1 MQLDSVPESVVST
14 LQSAEHP
21 LSLPEIREALVLDHG
36 LSLEEARKLGGA
48 SLARALDAHPHIECE
63 TVAAPLEQMT
73 GKGRGRTRTPGRT
86 VRKYRWVGRDISPE
100 DKQIADGASDEA
112 VPDEDARRVS
122 VGTSLDSL
130 VEVLISD
137 DQPIGAFDL
146 RAVAAALEDASQKQ
160 VRDALE
166 ALEKARGIDA
176 TLLLLIAAPS
186 QSRSIRKSMLHW
198 ATNGGSDAALSG
210 ALAWITEPGSPSKQL
225 ENVASVLAEADRE
238 WGRPVADVC
247 LFAITR
253 RVGSARSALLSVLA
267 NTDYYSLSQ
276 AMRESDVQ
284 QVRAALR
291 TEAMGPGKRRVMWAM
306 MQAEA
311 DSVDDPGAWSQV
323 TMSDLMAMSESPRER
338 TLLDRSWVQDHVV
351 RPLIA
356 KDLQSGDRFAVS
368 RVMSYP
374 SAIFRVVSPEQLQ
387 EVLQLA
393 SKQDVKIKEML
404 AELRQDATLKR
415 LEQELDSARDGLVE
429 AQRELAHLQDRLK
442 DREASV
448 LLWQEKT
455 RRAEQEQVTSGTH
468 EIRQAHVDGMKAFA
482 EGLAA
487 VDRLGPDTSSAAA
500 STRLLA
506 LAKRHGIS
514 VIGARGEVVDYD
526 PNLHLALTDL
536 EEGEPAVVHERGFLL
551 HEATGNTVLARAT
564 VSRET
569 AV

>member
-21 LSLPEIREALVLDHG
+21 LSLPEIRDALVDYG
-36 LSLEEARKLGGA
+36 LSQEEARKLGGA
-48 SLARALDAHPHIECE
+48 SLARALDAHPDIECE
-63 TVAAPLEQMT
+63 SVAATLEQKA
-73 GKGRGRTRTPGRT
+73 GQRRGRSRRPIST
-86 VRKYRWVGRDISPE
+86 VKKYRWVGGHIPRE
-100 DKQIADGASDEA
+100 DDQIADEASDEA
-112 VPDEDARRVS
+112 VLAGDERRVS
-122 VGTSLDSL
+122 DGTSLDSL
-130 VEVLISD
+130 VEVLISV
-137 DQPIGAFDL
+137 DQPIGALDL
-146 RAVAAALEDASQKQ
+146 RVVAAALEGASQKQ

-176 TLLLLIAAPS
+176 TLLFLAAPS

-225 ENVASVLAEADRE
+225 ENCASVLAEAGRE
-238 WGRPVADVC
+238 WGRPVADFC
-247 LFAITR
+247 LFEITR

-291 TEAMGPGKRRVMWAM
+291 TEVMGPGKRRVLWAM

-311 DSVDDPGAWSQV
+311 DSVDDPGVWSQV

-404 AELRQDATLKR
+404 AELRQDATLKG

-429 AQRELAHLQDRLK
+429 AQREQAHLQDRLK

-455 RRAEQEQVTSGTH
+455 RLAEQEQVTSGTH

-487 VDRLGPDTSSAAA
+487 VDRLGPDANSAAA